1 MKFVKFT
8 IMVLMMLFL
17 FSAAAA
23 AAGPEVYLDSQV
35 LYFDVDPVT
44 ENNHT
49 LVPLRAIFEAM
60 GANLT
65 WDQESQTATAVNGD
79 TTVVLTVGST
89 SPMINGQVQTLDIP
103 AQVVNQH
110 ILAPLRFVGEAFGG
124 TVSWDQAANKID
136 IVSKTA
142 GTATPPSQAVLSI
155 TGEKLNAAMNYNLS
169 DLKGMKDIILTDTY
183 YSRGKAK
190 ENWAAASHN
199 EYTGI
204 SLAGLLEQK
213 VGLKDK
219 PTRVIVKAED
229 GYTLMLSW
237 DEANACYIDETN
249 PDKQLT
255 TILAWSQ
262 DGREFDP
269 TVGSSLRLIM
279 GQKYKGDYN
288 RQRWVNN
295 VQSITVE

>member
-1 MKFVKFT
+1 MA
-8 IMVLMMLFL
+8 LMMVFL

-23 AAGPEVYLDSQV
+23 AGEPEVYLDGQA
-35 LYFDVDPVT
+35 LYFDVDPVI

-49 LVPLRAIFEAM
+49 LVPLRGIFEAM

-79 TTVVLTVGST
+79 TTVVLTLGST

-124 TVSWDQAANKID
+124 AVSWDQAANRID

-142 GTATPPSQAVLSI
+142 STATPSGQAVLSI
-155 TGEKLNAAMNYNLS
+155 TGEILSAAMNYSLS
-169 DLKGMKDIILTDTY
+169 DLKGMTDIILTDNY

-213 VGLKDK
+213 VGLKAN
-219 PTRVIVKAED
+219 PTRVIIKAED

-237 DEANACYIDETN
+237 DEVKAYYIDETN

-262 DGREFDP
+262 DGQELDS
-269 TVGSSLRLIM
+269 TVGSPLRLIM
-279 GQKYKGDYN
+279 GQQYQGDYN